1 MKKGPAQPADPFCDV
16 SDLLVQTELL
26 VELGHASAGIHQLLL
41 AGEEGVTLRAD
52 FYANILLRRT
62 CLNYI
67 TAGAF
72 NSSLLIIGMD
82 SFLHC
87 SGSPLSGTK
96 VLFTKATAIL
106 PLFPDNCKHFLKKIP
121 KPGFLASDRQ
131 KVKDWAVFPLRFV
144 RKCRNL

>member
-96 VLFTKATAIL
+96 VLFTKATMIL

-121 KPGFLASDRQ
+121 EPGFLASDRQ

-144 RKCRNL
+144 RKCRNF

>member
-1 MKKGPAQPADPFCDV
+1 MSKAECFSQKCRKKQLCRSRAAFV
-16 SDLLVQTELL
+16 IELVQAELL

-87 SGSPLSGTK
+87 SCSPLSDPK
-96 VLFTKATAIL
+96 V
-106 PLFPDNCKHFLKKIP
+106 P
-121 KPGFLASDRQ
+121 
-131 KVKDWAVFPLRFV
+131 
-144 RKCRNL
+144 

>member
-1 MKKGPAQPADPFCDV
+1 MYLPPKVKQNPHQNDAGFV
-16 SDLLVQTELL
+16 ISSKLLVQTKLL
-26 VELGHASAGIHQLLL
+26 VELRHTAAGIHQLLL

-52 FYANILLRRT
+52 FYPDILLGRT

-87 SGSPLSGTK
+87 SGSPLSGTQ
-96 VLFTKATAIL
+96 VL
-106 PLFPDNCKHFLKKIP
+106 
-121 KPGFLASDRQ
+121 
-131 KVKDWAVFPLRFV
+131 
-144 RKCRNL
+144 